1 MKIISLLT
9 LIMASPLIAQEPD
22 TSSALFNLRE
32 AELNFARESVML
44 GRNASFVENFADKSV
59 IFTDKWITYGK
70 RFSKDQKALPLV
82 LKWEP
87 EFIDISLSRDFGFS
101 TGPWEAQEYRP
112 NTAPVATGY
121 YLTVWKKQPDG
132 VWKVIL
138 DGGSTTPA
146 VINPRHDFSFPPGAD
161 KPVTKVPT
169 VNIEISCRE
178 MLNMEKQIMLDWQ
191 KESGIKS
198 YTDFF
203 APDAR
208 LQSTIHVPTTNADT
222 IKHLISLLPKN
233 LYWES
238 TGAGAATSGDMG
250 YTYGLLRITGNKEM
264 IKGHYVRIWKRK
276 PGENWRIAME
286 MINADK

>member
-1 MKIISLLT
+1 MKIISLLA

-22 TSSALFNLRE
+22 TSSALFNMRE

-44 GRNASFVENFADKSV
+44 GRNASFVKNFADKSV
-59 IFTDKWITYGK
+59 VFTDKWITDGK
-70 RFSKDQKALPLV
+70 QFSKDQKAALLV

-87 EFIDISLSRDFGFS
+87 EFMDISLSRDFGFS

-121 YLTVWKKQPDG
+121 YLTVWKKQPEG

-138 DGGSTTPA
+138 DGSSTTPA

-161 KPVTKVPT
+161 KPVARVPE
-169 VNIEISCRE
+169 VNTEISCRE
-178 MLNMEKQIMLDWQ
+178 MLNTEKQFMLDSQ
-191 KESGIKS
+191 TKSGIS

-208 LQSTIHVPTTNADT
+208 LQLTNHLPTTDDDT
-222 IKHLISLLPKN
+222 INFLISLLPKN

-250 YTYGLLRITGNKEM
+250 YTYGLLKITGNNDV
-264 IKGHYVRIWKRK
+264 IKGHFVRIWKRK
-276 PGENWRIAME
+276 PGENWKIAME